1 MKAEVNS
8 SLMHKKNIMQV
19 LCYLSEHHNNLK
31 SFRQMTSNDVLSYLD
46 TLRRSESSYPY
57 HKWIGT
63 YNLRQIYFLRFFKW
77 LYNPDIKPDDRP
89 TPDVMKNICQL
100 KRREHTT
107 IKPTDL
113 WTAEDD
119 LLFSKYCQS
128 KRDIFLSCY

>member
-31 SFRQMTSNDVLSYLD
+31 LFREMTSNDVLSYLD
-46 TLRRSESSYPY
+46 TLRKPGSSDPY

-63 YNLRQIYFLRFFKW
+63 YDLLQVYFLRFFKW